1 MSKIILKTI
10 KQPDCTLGVLTVEG
24 SDFRCFTLELPDKGN
39 ASNVSCIPAGT
50 YEYFKRVSNANGN
63 VIELRN
69 VVGRKYVQV
78 HTGNF
83 TSDILGCILVGKT
96 IADINADGIPDVTSS
111 GNTMKALLSVLD
123 DEGTITI
130 ERL

>member
-1 MSKIILKTI
+1 MSRIILKTI
-10 KQPDCTLGVLTVEG
+10 KQPDCTLGVMTVEG

-39 ASNVSCIPAGT
+39 ASDVSCIPAGT

-78 HTGNF
+78 HVGNY

-111 GNTMKALLSVLD
+111 GNTMKKLLTTLD

>member
-10 KQPDCTLGVLTVEG
+10 KQPDCTLGVMTIEG

-50 YEYFKRVSNANGN
+50 YEYFKRVSNVNGN

-96 IADINADGIPDVTSS
+96 IADINSDGIPDVTSS
-111 GNTMKALLSVLD
+111 GNTMKALLPILD

-130 ERL
+130 ERI

>member
-1 MSKIILKTI
+1 MSKIILKTV

-50 YEYFKRVSNANGN
+50 YEYFKRVSNAKGN

>member
-10 KQPDCTLGVLTVEG
+10 KQPDCTLGVMTVEG

-78 HTGNF
+78 HRGNF

-96 IADINADGIPDVTSS
+96 IADINSDGIPDVTSS
-111 GNTMKALLSVLD
+111 GNTMKALLSTLD
-123 DEGTITI
+123 DEGVITI

>member
-10 KQPDCTLGVLTVEG
+10 KQPDCTLGVMTVEG

-39 ASNVSCIPAGT
+39 YGNVSCIPAGT

-78 HTGNF
+78 HVGNY

-96 IADINADGIPDVTSS
+96 IADINSDGIPDVTSS
-111 GNTMKALLSVLD
+111 GNTMRALLSILD

>member
-78 HTGNF
+78 HTGNY

-96 IADINADGIPDVTSS
+96 IADINSDGIPDVTSS
-111 GNTMKALLSVLD
+111 GNTMKALLSILD

-130 ERL
+130 ERI

>member
-10 KQPDCTLGVLTVEG
+10 KQPDCTLGVMIVEG

-78 HTGNF
+78 HKGNF

-96 IADINADGIPDVTSS
+96 IADINSDGIPDVTSS
-111 GNTMKALLSVLD
+111 GNTMKDLLTTLD
-123 DEGTITI
+123 DEGIITI
-130 ERL
+130 ERI

>member
-10 KQPDCTLGVLTVEG
+10 KQPDCTLGVMTVEG

-96 IADINADGIPDVTSS
+96 IADINSDGIPDVTSS
-111 GNTMKALLSVLD
+111 GNTMKALLPILD
-123 DEGTITI
+123 DEGIITI
-130 ERL
+130 ERI

>member
-69 VVGRKYVQV
+69 VVGRSFIQV
-78 HTGNF
+78 HRGNF

-96 IADINADGIPDVTSS
+96 IADINSDGIPDVTSS
-111 GNTMKALLSVLD
+111 GNTMKALLSILD

-130 ERL
+130 ERI